1 MNTNDKFLEEHK
13 LKDIS
18 KRLQQIVE
26 YTFIT
31 TPTLSEDDDTEE
43 TPQQGNQENIQGSEG
58 DNVENQPQQGQ
69 DEVEVSDVPEEGDME
84 QQPMSNDEEN
94 GEVELSQ
101 MQDGDEVIDVDDL
114 TNSQKETEY
123 KIDGV
128 DDKLLRL
135 AKVTDKLLTA
145 LEANSNKIEDLRAEF
160 EKRNPTEDEKLN
172 LRSQASYPYSVKPK
186 DYWDN
191 KSKDSNYDVMY
202 NNQVDPDKEDK
213 EYVLRKSD
221 VINGMDDRSLSK
233 SMYDFPHKIED
244 YFDLY

>member
-1 MNTNDKFLEEHK
+1 MRDTKFLEEHK
-13 LKDIS
+13 LKDVS
-18 KRLQQIVE
+18 DRLQQIIE

-31 TPTLSEDDDTEE
+31 KPTLSEEGENENEDKLQDDN
-43 TPQQGNQENIQGSEG
+43 QQPNNPDMSQEPAN
-58 DNVENQPQQGQ
+58 DM
-69 DEVEVSDVPEEGDME
+69 EVSDVPDVE
-84 QQPMSNDEEN
+84 QDGGEQSTEDNES
-94 GEVELSQ
+94 EVETTE

-128 DDKLLRL
+128 DNRLLRI

-145 LEANSNKIEDLRAEF
+145 LELNNNKIEDLKAEI
-160 EKRNPTEDEKLN
+160 ERRNPTEDEKLN

-191 KSKDSNYDVMY
+191 KTQNSNYDVTY
-202 NNQVDPDKEDK
+202 TNNPNTEGSDK

-221 VINGMDDRSLSK
+221 VANGMDDRSISK
-233 SMYDFPHKIED
+233 SMDIPHKIED
-244 YFDLY
+244 YFDLF

>member
-101 MQDGDEVIDVDDL
+101 MQDGDEVIDVNDL

-145 LEANSNKIEDLRAEF
+145 LEVNSNKIEDLKAEF

-221 VINGMDDRSLSK
+221 VINGMDDRSVSK
-233 SMYDFPHKIED
+233 SMDDFPHKIED